1 MKTLKTTILVLAAA
15 CSLSAHAQT
24 LTDVPVATGPFEAN
38 WESLAQWQC
47 PEWFRDAKFGLW
59 AHWGPQCQAEA
70 GDWYARHMYFPGQW
84 QYDYHVSHFGD
95 PSVYGLKELIRD
107 WKATEWNPD
116 ELIQLYASAGAK
128 YFMTLGNHHDNMDLW
143 DSPYQEWNSVNIGP
157 KRDIVG
163 EWAAACAKYGLSLGV
178 SIHASHAWTWLEGA
192 QAYDGNLTKAD
203 GAGQWWE
210 GFDPQELY
218 AQRHDHST
226 NWQNVGTIHSQW
238 NWGNGASQPSEA
250 YKQKF
255 QNRVLQC
262 INKYHPRAIYFD
274 DSVLPFYY
282 CDNQI
287 GYNILAH
294 YYNQSANQ
302 NGGQQDVVVMGK
314 ILNDDQKQRL
324 LWDVERGIP
333 DRCQDLPWQTCTCIG
348 SWHYDRGVYDRNGYK
363 SAGTVI
369 CMLVD
374 VVSKNGNL
382 LLSIPVRGNGT
393 IDEKERAVVLDIK
406 AWMDIN
412 KESIYGT
419 RPWKTFGEGPLA
431 EAVNPLN
438 AQGFNEGFNYTAE
451 DVRYVEKQGTVYAT
465 VMRWPTAGDFTFKV
479 FGITAASYSGK
490 VKNVKLLGYGDVAF
504 TQNAEG
510 LTITVPATHA
520 NEIAPVFEIT
530 FDENV
535 SLYDTLQQLI
545 ELASPERYTALVGT
559 GTGKYMQ
566 ASVDAL
572 TETANAARSI
582 PADASD
588 ETLQAAID
596 NLRAAYNDFFENGRV
611 PGGNLGT
618 EGKNLTQDLLLESTN
633 FSRTDASTTRFG
645 RPLNWTVDNF
655 DIPQTNSNGNKQ
667 GIDRYPGT
675 NCLMLG
681 VWEGEDAAT
690 TSDLQNAR
698 IYRRVHLQPGHYF
711 FAATYDDAYQ
721 LSERAYI
728 FASAELTT
736 TDQLPAQS
744 IAYYPVNKSGEKD
757 GIFYGIEFTL
767 EAEQDIYLGWQA
779 DLTRGSRTQEF
790 RAQAIRLIRRDAEA
804 DILQDASQPAD
815 RPNLDLT
822 IGTLKEDR
830 DFAKTANSSRYGKP
844 VNWTVE
850 NYNIANNRQGIDH
863 YPGYDCLS
871 IGIWND
877 LGQNSGDNTAARI
890 YQRVT
895 LQPGTYYFGVQYED
909 TYGISSNPAAYC
921 FVSSEL
927 FATADIPTKAIA
939 CYPLNTVPDGQ
950 KTTWYGL
957 NFTLT
962 ETQDVFLGWQVDLT
976 QGWSTQEFRAQ
987 TLTLRR
993 YDNYIDMTEEKLIQS
1008 SDFTINNAGG
1018 DAGNRYGRP
1027 MYWTVENY
1035 AIPSSDGI
1043 RVGIDKYSG
1052 YNCLSLGI
1060 WNDLAQNQGDNTRA
1074 RIYRCVH
1081 LDAGT
1086 YYFGSAYQTC
1096 YQMPAEAYVF
1106 AATSL
1111 PDVTANIPTA
1121 ASTLASLRLNT
1132 IPVVDKNDRDEKY
1145 YLTFTLDEPA
1155 DVYLGWQVNLNSG
1168 SNTKEFRV
1176 KNVQL
1181 AYLKQLVTLDEASS
1195 VAPVGRPLADVNVL
1209 RSLRS
1214 GMWNTLCLPFTMD
1227 VPDGWTVKRFE
1238 SSEAAGEH
1246 ITLRFIAA
1254 DVIEAGYPYI
1264 VRPSADSDHFTAADV
1279 RIDPTVH
1286 TDADAHVVITGNL
1299 ASQTVPQ
1306 GSYFIRDN
1314 HFYLA
1319 DQPEAVSLKA
1329 FRAYFTPAD
1338 ASVKTLSFYTD
1349 DDTATGIGSI
1359 PAPSCE
1365 LGGGET
1371 YDLQGRRVGFSVQE
1385 QGGAALSP
1393 GIYIQGRK
1401 KIFVK

>member
-1 MKTLKTTILVLAAA
+1 MKAKLFLLTLLTSTW
-15 CSLSAHAQT
+15 LSTQAQT
-24 LTDVPVATGPFEAN
+24 LTDVSVAEGPFEPN
-38 WESLAQWQC
+38 WESLAGWQC

-107 WKATEWNPD
+107 WKAEQWNPD

-128 YFMTLGNHHDNMDLW
+128 YFMTLGNHHDNFDLW

-163 EWAAACAKYGLSLGV
+163 EWAAACEKYGLPLGI
-178 SIHASHAWTWLEGA
+178 SIHASHAWTWLEGS

-203 GAGQWWE
+203 GVGQWWE
-210 GFDPQELY
+210 GYDPQELY

-226 NWQNVGTIHSQW
+226 GWQNVGTIHSQW
-238 NWGNGASQPSEA
+238 NWGNGASQPSAA

-262 INKYHPRAIYFD
+262 IDKYHPRAIYFD

-294 YYNQSANQ
+294 YYNQSANA

-369 CMLVD
+369 RMLVD

-406 AWMDIN
+406 AWMDVN

-465 VMRWPTAGDFTFKV
+465 IMQWPTAGDFTFKA

-490 VKNVKLLGYGDVAF
+490 VKSVKLLGYGDVAF
-504 TQNAEG
+504 THNADG
-510 LTITVPATHA
+510 LTINVPATHP
-520 NEIAPVFEIT
+520 NPIAPVFEIT
-530 FDENV
+530 FDDEASTYDQLQEII
-535 SLYDTLQQLI
+535 SL
-545 ELASPERYTALVGT
+545 ANPEHYADMVGT
-559 GTGKYMQ
+559 GSGKYTQ
-566 ASVDAL
+566 ASVEELAAAAD
-572 TETANAARSI
+572 AARSI
-582 PADASD
+582 QPTDSE
-588 ETLQAAID
+588 ETIQAAID
-596 NLRAAYNDFFENGRV
+596 NLRAAYNFFFENGRV

-618 EGKNLTQDLLLESTN
+618 EGKNLTQDILLESTN
-633 FSRTDASTTRFG
+633 FSSTDASTTRFG

-655 DIPQTNSNGNKQ
+655 DIPQNNSNGNKQ

-675 NCLMLG
+675 SCLMLG

-698 IYRRVHLQPGHYF
+698 IYQRVHLQPGHYF

-721 LSERAYI
+721 LSDRAYI
-728 FASAELTT
+728 FASSVLST

-744 IAYYPVNKSGEKD
+744 IAFHPVNKSGEKD

-767 EAEQDIYLGWQA
+767 DAEQDIYLGWQV

-790 RAQAIRLIRRDAEA
+790 RALAIRLIQRDAEL
-804 DILQDASQPAD
+804 DILQDASQPSD
-815 RPNLDLT
+815 RAYLDFT
-822 IGTLKEDR
+822 IGKLKEDR
-830 DFAKTANSSRYGKP
+830 QFAKISNSSRYGKP

-850 NYNIANNRQGIDH
+850 NYNISNDRQGIDH

-877 LGQNSGDNTAARI
+877 LAQNQGDNTAARI

-895 LQPGTYYFGVQYED
+895 LDAGTYYFGVQYED
-909 TYGISSNPAAYC
+909 TYGMSSNPAAYC

-927 FATADIPTKAIA
+927 KATADIPTQAIA
-939 CYPLNTVPDGQ
+939 CYQLNTVPDGQ
-950 KTTWYGL
+950 KTTWYGI
-957 NFTLT
+957 NFTIP
-962 ETQDVFLGWQVDLT
+962 EQQEVYIGWQVDLT
-976 QGWSTQEFRAQ
+976 QGWGTQEFRAQ

-993 YDNYIDMTEEKLIQS
+993 YDNYVDLTEEALIQA
-1008 SDFTINNAGG
+1008 SDFAINNAGG

-1027 MYWTVENY
+1027 MHWTVENY
-1035 AIPSSDGI
+1035 AIPSTDGI
-1043 RVGIDKYSG
+1043 RAGIDKYAG
-1052 YNCLSLGI
+1052 YNCLSIGI
-1060 WNDLAQNQGDNTRA
+1060 WNDLAQNQGDNSRA
-1074 RIYRCVH
+1074 RIYRSVH

-1086 YYFGSAYQTC
+1086 YYFGAAYQTS
-1096 YQMPAEAYVF
+1096 YSMPDAAYVF
-1106 AATSL
+1106 AATEL
-1111 PDVTANIPTA
+1111 PDVTADIPTA
-1121 ASTLASLRLNT
+1121 ASTLAAIPLNT

-1145 YLTFTLDEPA
+1145 YFTFTLDQPA
-1155 DVYLGWQVNLNSG
+1155 DVYLGWQVNLDEG
-1168 SNTKEFRV
+1168 SPTKEIRV
-1176 KNVQL
+1176 KEVQL
-1181 AYLKQLVTLDEASS
+1181 ARLQQLDNEEETG
-1195 VAPVGRPLADVNVL
+1195 VGEVNSEKL
-1209 RSLRS
+1209 
-1214 GMWNTLCLPFTMD
+1214 
-1227 VPDGWTVKRFE
+1227 TVK
-1238 SSEAAGEH
+1238 SHEAM
-1246 ITLRFIAA
+1246 
-1254 DVIEAGYPYI
+1254 
-1264 VRPSADSDHFTAADV
+1264 
-1279 RIDPTVH
+1279 
-1286 TDADAHVVITGNL
+1286 
-1299 ASQTVPQ
+1299 
-1306 GSYFIRDN
+1306 
-1314 HFYLA
+1314 
-1319 DQPEAVSLKA
+1319 
-1329 FRAYFTPAD
+1329 
-1338 ASVKTLSFYTD
+1338 
-1349 DDTATGIGSI
+1349 
-1359 PAPSCE
+1359 
-1365 LGGGET
+1365 
-1371 YDLQGRRVGFSVQE
+1371 YDLQGRPVQRSTFNN
-1385 QGGAALSP
+1385 QRIQKGL
-1393 GIYIQGRK
+1393 YIVDGRK
-1401 KIFVK
+1401 VLVR